1 MQTTGIS
8 LLLDLHH
15 CRSSALSNE
24 DILEQLFAAALQ
36 FAGFEAVDHLMH
48 RFPNQGTTFIY
59 VLSQSHAMLHTW
71 PESGFVSIDVYS
83 CGEPQV
89 VRPALE
95 SIRGYLTQKLMARS
109 VNARL
114 IERGLDESVAKDVR

>member
-8 LLLDLHH
+8 LLLDLHD
-15 CRSSALSNE
+15 CRSPALSNE
-24 DILEQLFAAALQ
+24 GVLEQLFAAALQ
-36 FAGFEAVDHLMH
+36 FAGFEAVDHLTH
-48 RFPNQGTTFIY
+48 CFPNQGTTFIY
-59 VLSQSHAMLHTW
+59 VLRQSHAMLHTW
-71 PESGFVSIDVYS
+71 PESGFVSVDVYS

-109 VNARL
+109 INARL
-114 IERGLDESVAKDVR
+114 IERGLDENVAKDVR